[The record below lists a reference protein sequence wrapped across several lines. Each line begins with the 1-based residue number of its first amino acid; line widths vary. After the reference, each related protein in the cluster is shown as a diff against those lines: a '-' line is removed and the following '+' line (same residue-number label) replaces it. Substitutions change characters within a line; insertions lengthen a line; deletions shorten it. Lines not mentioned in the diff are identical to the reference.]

1 MPEREIVTRELA
13 ALLGALSHPHR
24 IRIVE
29 ELRDG
34 ERDVQTLQKALCISQ
49 AGVSQHLSV
58 LRARRIVS
66 ERREGR
72 HVYYHL
78 EQPEIAAWLVVGLRF
93 VEGMPESLERLR
105 AAVSRVRAL
114 WPETTAFLGNGT
126 REER

>member
-1 MPEREIVTRELA
+1 MPERETVTRELGM
-13 ALLGALSHPHR
+13 LLGVLSHPHR

-34 ERDVQTLQKALCISQ
+34 ERDVQTLQGRLGIRQ

-58 LRARRIVS
+58 MRAHRIVA

-78 EQPEIAAWLVVGLRF
+78 VDPEIAAWLMVGLRF
-93 VEGMPESLERLR
+93 VEMSPERLERLR
-105 AAVSRVRAL
+105 AAVKHVRTL
-114 WPETTAFLGNGT
+114 WPDSY
-126 REER
+126 

>member
-34 ERDVQTLQKALCISQ
+34 ERDVQTLQGALGISQ

-58 LRARRIVS
+58 LRARRLVA

-72 HVYYHL
+72 RVFYRL
-78 EQPEIAAWLVVGLRF
+78 AQPEIAAWLIVGLRF
-93 VEGMPESLERLR
+93 VEATPESLERLR

-114 WPETTAFLGNGT
+114 WPETPLHSENPI
-126 REER
+126 REGR